1 MQKRNP
7 LNVSWRLPMSK
18 RVTLLATAAVLVGLS
33 SAAQAENFFTALFGG
48 GGMQEGRSVAVATA
62 APGDMGVVHREIGPT
77 RTVVADPTEA
87 RPGTITVDT
96 KNRYLYLSLSNG
108 SAVRYDVGVGREGF
122 TWSGQAHIGRKAVWP
137 GWTPP
142 AAMLRRRPDLP
153 RHMNGGIDNPL
164 GARAMYLYGSKGDLM
179 YRIHGSNEP
188 DTIGQAVSSGCI
200 RMLNEDVVDLYNR
213 VGVGTRV
220 VVL

>member
-1 MQKRNP
+1 
-7 LNVSWRLPMSK
+7 MSK
-18 RVTLLATAAVLVGLS
+18 RVTLLAAAAVLASLS
-33 SAAQAENFFTALFGG
+33 SSAQAQNFFTALFGG
-48 GGMQEGRSVAVATA
+48 GGSMREGRSVAVATA
-62 APGDMGVVHREIGPT
+62 APYDQNVLRREIGPT
-77 RTVVADPTEA
+77 RTVVADPTGE

-96 KNRYLYLSLSNG
+96 KNRYLYLSMTNG

-122 TWSGQAHIGRKAVWP
+122 QWAGSAHIGRKAVWP

-142 AAMLRRRPDLP
+142 AAMLKRRPDLP
-153 RHMNGGIDNPL
+153 RHMNGGIENPL

-200 RMLNEDVVDLYNR
+200 RMLNDDVVDLYNR

-220 VVL
+220 KVVL

>member
-1 MQKRNP
+1 
-7 LNVSWRLPMSK
+7 MSK
-18 RVTLLATAAVLVGLS
+18 RVTLLAAAAVLVGLS
-33 SAAQAENFFTALFGG
+33 SGAHAQGFFASLFGG
-48 GGMQEGRSVAVATA
+48 GPGLREGRSVAVATA
-62 APGDMGVVHREIGPT
+62 SPYDQNVVRREVGPT
-77 RTVVADPTEA
+77 RTVVADPTGE

-96 KNRYLYLSLSNG
+96 RNRYLYLSMTNG

-122 TWSGQAHIGRKAVWP
+122 QWQGNAHIGRKAEWP

-142 AAMLRRRPDLP
+142 AAMLKRRPDLP
-153 RHMNGGIDNPL
+153 RHMKGGIDNPL

-200 RMLNEDVVDLYNR
+200 RMLNQDVVDLYNR

-220 VVL
+220 KVVL

>member
-1 MQKRNP
+1 
-7 LNVSWRLPMSK
+7 MSK
-18 RVTLLATAAVLVGLS
+18 RFTLMAAAALVSGLAMS
-33 SAAQAENFFTALFGG
+33 SSPASAQNFFSALFGG
-48 GGMQEGRSVAVATA
+48 GQQLQEGRSAAVATA
-62 APGDMGVVHREIGPT
+62 VPGDPSGLHREVGPT
-77 RTVVADPTEA
+77 RTVVADPTGE

-96 KNRYLYLSLSNG
+96 QNRYLYLSMSNG

-142 AAMLRRRPDLP
+142 AAMLKRRPDLP
-153 RHMNGGIDNPL
+153 RHMEGGIDNPL
-164 GARAMYLYGSKGDLM
+164 GARAMYLYGAHGDLM

-200 RMLNEDVVDLYNR
+200 RMLNDDVVDLYNR
-213 VGVGTRV
+213 VGVGTKV